1 MPNRIIK
8 ESICTSCEIE
18 RLTPEAEVAFYR
30 IMVNVDDY
38 GRMEADPTILRAKLF
53 PRKIDKVKDQ
63 DIKKWLQELSKSNG
77 TEPGLIYLYQAKGK
91 NYLQVTKWEDHQQI
105 RAKRSKHPAPG
116 TAARGPLTLEPD
128 PISNE
133 SNGNHVQ
140 ADPEQDQEN
149 NGAAEKFG
157 PGSLEIALA
166 EELKSH
172 ILRNNP
178 KARTPDNLQ
187 AWATEFDRMM
197 RIDGR
202 SYQDVKA
209 VLNFSQRDT
218 FWQANILSAKKLRE
232 KFDQLFMQSRRRTG
246 GDEPAA
252 WDNIRAWYE
261 EEENGGQEQ

>member
-63 DIKKWLQELSKSNG
+63 DIKKWLQELSKNHG
-77 TEPGLIYLYQAKGK
+77 IEPGLIYLYKAKGK
-91 NYLQVTKWEDHQQI
+91 QYLQITKWEDHQQI
-105 RAKRSKHPAPG
+105 RAKRSKHPGPEECP
-116 TAARGPLTLEPD
+116 AREPD
-128 PISNE
+128 PIADDI
-133 SNGNHVQ
+133 NGYQ
-140 ADPEQDQEN
+140 MKSDTDQEQAEG
-149 NGAAEKFG
+149 NGQAEKFA
-157 PGSLEIALA
+157 PGSLEITLA
-166 EELKSH
+166 EELKAH

-178 KARTPDNLQ
+178 KARTPENLQ

-202 SYQDVKA
+202 SYQDIKA
-209 VLNFSQRDT
+209 VMNFSQRDT

-232 KFDQLFMQSRRRTG
+232 KFDQLFMQSRRRAG
-246 GDEPAA
+246 GEEPQA
-252 WDNIRAWYE
+252 WENIRSWYE
-261 EEENGGQEQ
+261 EEENGGQGQ